1 MFVFSNLEVP
11 LLFHPTILA
20 LYAGSLMVS
29 FLVLYALPPAWQ
41 VWRHWDLDSG
51 SEEQLAIE
59 RKTYLISTLLAY
71 AFAFELLSLFL
82 YIFTAEQLHTYFVG
96 AMCAA
101 GSLYVN
107 AYGYPT
113 LILRLINFLL
123 VGLWLIVNYVDNRAP
138 DYPLIRKKYLFF
150 LLLAP
155 LILLETALQ
164 AGYFLHLKADVIT
177 SCCGSL
183 FSSGSPAVPSSIE
196 GLPALPARTVFFTV
210 MGLTIATG
218 FYARATGRDHVL
230 FALFSA
236 LACAA
241 SFLAI
246 FAFLSQYIYELPT
259 HACPF
264 CILQREYYYIGYPLY
279 LFLLGGTVT
288 GIGAG
293 ILRLFKGHKSLTGVI
308 PPLQAKL
315 VLTAT
320 LLFLVF
326 TVLATLAIWFS
337 NLEML

>member
-1 MFVFSNLEVP
+1 
-11 LLFHPTILA
+11 
-20 LYAGSLMVS
+20 MVS

-41 VWRHWDLDSG
+41 VWRRWDLNSG
-51 SEEQLAIE
+51 SEEQLTIE

-164 AGYFLHLKADVIT
+164 AGYFLQLKADVIT

-183 FSSGSPAVPSSIE
+183 FSTDRTLIPDTPNF
-196 GLPALPARTVFFTV
+196 LPQFPARVIFYTV
-210 MGLTIATG
+210 MGVTIG
-218 FYARATGRDHVL
+218 WGSYAYRQGRGAVL
-230 FALFSA
+230 FSGLSA
-236 LACAA
+236 LALLVSVMSIF
-241 SFLAI
+241 SFISL
-246 FAFLSQYIYELPT
+246 YIYELPS

-264 CILQREYYYIGYPLY
+264 CLLKPEYHYVGYVLY
-279 LFLLGGTVT
+279 LSLLGGGLT

-293 ILRLFKGHKSLTGVI
+293 ILSPFRNITGLAVIIPALQKKLILTALILFVMFAAVVTFQIVRSN
-308 PPLQAKL
+308 L
-315 VLTAT
+315 VL
-320 LLFLVF
+320 
-326 TVLATLAIWFS
+326 S
-337 NLEML
+337 

>member
-1 MFVFSNLEVP
+1 
-11 LLFHPTILA
+11 
-20 LYAGSLMVS
+20 MVS

-41 VWRHWDLDSG
+41 VWRRWDLTSG
-51 SEEQLAIE
+51 SEDQLAIE

-107 AYGYPT
+107 ACGYPT

-164 AGYFLHLKADVIT
+164 AGYFLQLKADVIT

-183 FSSGSPAVPSSIE
+183 FSTDRTLIPDTPNFF
-196 GLPALPARTVFFTV
+196 PQFPARVIFYTV
-210 MGLTIATG
+210 MGVTIG
-218 FYARATGRDHVL
+218 WGSYAYRRGRGVML
-230 FALFSA
+230 FSGLSA
-236 LACAA
+236 LALLVSIMSIF
-241 SFLAI
+241 SFISL
-246 FAFLSQYIYELPT
+246 YIYELPS

-264 CILQREYYYIGYPLY
+264 CLLKPEYHYVGYVLY
-279 LFLLGGTVT
+279 LSLLGGGIT
-288 GIGAG
+288 GIGSG
-293 ILRLFKGHKSLTGVI
+293 
-308 PPLQAKL
+308 
-315 VLTAT
+315 VLTP
-320 LLFLVF
+320 FKKIQS
-326 TVLATLAIWFS
+326 LATLGPAIQKKLTLAALLFFLFFTALVTIEIWLS
-337 NLEML
+337 HLVL